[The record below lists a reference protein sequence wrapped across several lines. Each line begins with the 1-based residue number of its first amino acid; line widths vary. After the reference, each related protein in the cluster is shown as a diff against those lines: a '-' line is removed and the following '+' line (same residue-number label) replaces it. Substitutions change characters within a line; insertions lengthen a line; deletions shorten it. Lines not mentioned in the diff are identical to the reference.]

1 MVPKVG
7 LQGPTWDDAD
17 RFVRIVCKIVNQA
30 VKLILAL
37 HSSR

>member
-1 MVPKVG
+1 MPKLA

-17 RFVRIVCKIVNQA
+17 RLVRIVCKIVNQA

-37 HSSR
+37 HGIR